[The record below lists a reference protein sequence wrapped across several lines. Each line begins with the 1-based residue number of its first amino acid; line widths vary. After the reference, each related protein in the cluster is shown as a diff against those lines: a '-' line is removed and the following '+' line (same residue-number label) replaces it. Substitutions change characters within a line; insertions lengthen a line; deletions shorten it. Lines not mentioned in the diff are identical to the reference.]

1 MSKGDRLM
9 VLLSAADSR
18 YAVRA
23 LLFCDLDA
31 VEVVRRDRRVPN
43 TIPFDGLKIDKP
55 VVPKLGVTGL
65 SLRAKSNRRIR

>member
-1 MSKGDRLM
+1 M

-43 TIPFDGLKIDKP
+43 AIPFAGLKINKP
-55 VVPKLGVTGL
+55 VVAEVEHY
-65 SLRAKSNRRIR
+65 RAFFAGSKHRGIR

>member
-1 MSKGDRLM
+1 
-9 VLLSAADSR
+9 LLSAADSR
-18 YAVRA
+18 SAGAGARV
-23 LLFCDLDA
+23 CDLDA

-55 VVPKLGVTGL
+55 VVPKLGVSGL